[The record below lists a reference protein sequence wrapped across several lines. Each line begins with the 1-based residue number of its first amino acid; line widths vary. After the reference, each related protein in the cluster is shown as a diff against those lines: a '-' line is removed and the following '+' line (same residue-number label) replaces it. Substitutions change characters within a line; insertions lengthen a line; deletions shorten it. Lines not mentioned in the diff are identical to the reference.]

1 MRFKYL
7 FFITA
12 GLLVFLSGCSVSI
25 SREVDILP
33 VEQDIITQP
42 EPRFTYDNYWDAVQH
57 FDFDYINRNKV
68 NEEQRNF
75 VRALKLSMEG
85 KYEDAEK
92 LLSNLFQQSSDSL
105 MRENIAQVLSEL
117 MTYNNEWER
126 LVDLDRR
133 LPQGLDSLN
142 TIAFARVFQS
152 LPPENYNYPKDAIIL
167 PTKLSIS
174 GTPVIEVMVNGKK
187 QKFWIDT
194 GAEMTVLA
202 SDIAKECNVREFK
215 DDIIKVGTSTDI
227 MIDTWP
233 GVINELKIG
242 GLTIEN
248 HPTIIIDKKDLEFK
262 IFKLIR
268 ILKIDGILGW
278 NAIMNM
284 HLEIDY
290 KNGQTTIRKP
300 KPSFNPDRNFH
311 FISVPFL
318 SLTDTLGTPFHFFLD
333 TGSNATGLF
342 KSSLTKLD
350 TSNATNKT
358 AIVGGAGGARKIRQ
372 TELYQQAF
380 ILGSHRLNFDKIHA
394 HGEGKVYL
402 MYFDGIIGSDVARN
416 GTLVL
421 DFRNG
426 LCELKKDGDL

>member
-85 KYEDAEK
+85 KYEDAEE

-174 GTPVIEVMVNGKK
+174 GTPVLEVMVNGKK
-187 QKFWIDT
+187 
-194 GAEMTVLA
+194 
-202 SDIAKECNVREFK
+202 
-215 DDIIKVGTSTDI
+215 
-227 MIDTWP
+227 
-233 GVINELKIG
+233 
-242 GLTIEN
+242 
-248 HPTIIIDKKDLEFK
+248 
-262 IFKLIR
+262 
-268 ILKIDGILGW
+268 
-278 NAIMNM
+278 
-284 HLEIDY
+284 
-290 KNGQTTIRKP
+290 
-300 KPSFNPDRNFH
+300 
-311 FISVPFL
+311 
-318 SLTDTLGTPFHFFLD
+318 
-333 TGSNATGLF
+333 
-342 KSSLTKLD
+342 
-350 TSNATNKT
+350 
-358 AIVGGAGGARKIRQ
+358 
-372 TELYQQAF
+372 TE
-380 ILGSHRLNFDKIHA
+380 
-394 HGEGKVYL
+394 
-402 MYFDGIIGSDVARN
+402 
-416 GTLVL
+416 VL
-421 DFRNG
+421 D
-426 LCELKKDGDL
+426 

>member
-25 SREVDILP
+25 SRKVDILP

-85 KYEDAEK
+85 KYEDAEE

-300 KPSFNPDRNFH
+300 EPSFNPDRNFH

-380 ILGSHRLNFDKIHA
+380 ILGSHRLNFDKIPA

-416 GTLVL
+416 GTLIL

-426 LCELKKDGDL
+426 RCELKKDGDL

>member
-85 KYEDAEK
+85 KYEDAEE
-92 LLSNLFQQSSDSL
+92 LLSNLFQQSSHSL
-105 MRENIAQVLSEL
+105 MLENIAQVLSEL
-117 MTYNNEWER
+117 MTYNDEWER
-126 LVDLDRR
+126 LVDLDRQ

-233 GVINELKIG
+233 GIINELKIG

-278 NAIMNM
+278 NAITNM

-300 KPSFNPDRNFH
+300 EPSFNPDRNFH

-358 AIVGGAGGARKIRQ
+358 AIVGGAGGGRKIRQ

-416 GTLVL
+416 GTLIL